1 MVQDGEKFILSRN
14 EEQRLKNMA
23 NGSDEDDYKSSGVKK
38 SDGDNREDDDDHQP
52 TYQAGRRRSG
62 SRVT

>member
-1 MVQDGEKFILSRN
+1 
-14 EEQRLKNMA
+14 MA

-52 TYQAGRRRSG
+52 THQAGRSRSG
-62 SRVT
+62 RRVT